1 MYESLLR
8 FPTDLAGQMDRLQ
21 RELERALGVSGVP
34 SSIRA
39 NSANAFP
46 SINVAATAD
55 TVEVYAMAPGIDP
68 ATLDVSID
76 KGLLS
81 ISGTRRGALPENGDK
96 LTVYARER
104 FRGPF
109 KRVVSLP
116 EDADPER
123 VSASYR
129 DGVLHIRVHKR
140 ESAKPRRIAV
150 S

>member
-8 FPTDLAGQMDRLQ
+8 FPTDLAGQLDRLQ
-21 RELERALGVSGVP
+21 RELEHALGVSGVP

-39 NSANAFP
+39 GNVNAFP
-46 SINVAATAD
+46 AINVGATAD
-55 TVEVYAMAPGIDP
+55 TIEVYAMAPGVDP
-68 ATLDVSID
+68 ASLEVSID

-81 ISGTRRGALPENGDK
+81 IAGLRKGELPAEGEK

-116 EDADPER
+116 EDADPEQ
-123 VSASYR
+123 VTAAYR
-129 DGVLHIRVHKR
+129 DGVLHISVRKR
-140 ESAKPRRIAV
+140 ESAKPRRISV